1 MGQSE
6 ETNKRK
12 GQIVVGIDFGSCGI
26 TFAYVF
32 LDDPKKDVKLGKFE
46 NQGINDKVS
55 TEIILDEELKNVIS
69 FGNECA
75 NSLNTIG
82 DNKYHHFKNIKMNL
96 YKKNKNN
103 KNNKDIYKIKANNS
117 NKKVDIQ
124 YIITLI
130 LKEVK
135 KKQYN

>member
-82 DNKYHHFKNIKMNL
+82 VKKYHHFKNIKMNL